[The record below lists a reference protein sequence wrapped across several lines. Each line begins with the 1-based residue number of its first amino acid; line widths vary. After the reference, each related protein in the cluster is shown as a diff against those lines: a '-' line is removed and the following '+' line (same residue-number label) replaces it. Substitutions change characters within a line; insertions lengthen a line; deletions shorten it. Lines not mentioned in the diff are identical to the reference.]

1 MTVLSNRQ
9 EFGGSTPGPL
19 LKPSDSPLTRAG
31 SLRMGEAA
39 CVSDFKMSVLLV
51 VKSWRK
57 LHLSMLEACLA
68 ISVPKAEII

>member
-1 MTVLSNRQ
+1 
-9 EFGGSTPGPL
+9 
-19 LKPSDSPLTRAG
+19 
-31 SLRMGEAA
+31 MGEAA
-39 CVSDFKMSVLLV
+39 CVSDFKMSILLLV

>member
-1 MTVLSNRQ
+1 
-9 EFGGSTPGPL
+9 
-19 LKPSDSPLTRAG
+19 
-31 SLRMGEAA
+31 MGEAT

-68 ISVPKAEII
+68 IVVPKAEII